1 MRISSRLSLRYEKG
15 SFGLTRINASA
26 DNQNLLNLALAKK
39 FLSCLVG
46 GQVNLQEFNSCGYFF
61 I

>member
-15 SFGLTRINASA
+15 SFGLTRINTSA
-26 DNQNLLNLALAKK
+26 DNQNLLNLALAINSLQTDELKDVLRIER
-39 FLSCLVG
+39 FLL
-46 GQVNLQEFNSCGYFF
+46 